1 MKRPAIGKALVLCAA
16 LSLPALAAAPAA
28 QPKSSGAS
36 NARVIVKYKGEGSLM
51 RESALAVRAGEPVQ
65 AQHAARLSQRLGV
78 RLTDGTAIAPRTQVL
93 HANGLSSAELV
104 ARLKADPEV
113 EHVEVDARVKRA
125 DVPNDPM
132 YAGGQPVITP
142 AAGQWYLRPT
152 NTTFVSAINAQAA
165 WDATIGSPA
174 VVVAILDTGVRR
186 DHPDLAGKLLPGY
199 DFVTADAPNDFTT
212 ANDGNGVDSDPS
224 DPGDWVTQAE
234 SEQVGGVL
242 EGCDVGDSSWHG
254 TQTAA
259 LVGAATNNSFGMA
272 SVGRNVRVLPV
283 RVLGKCGGFISDVI
297 AGMRWAAGISS
308 TPVPNPTPAKV
319 MNLSL
324 GSPGACAGTLYDAAV
339 ADVIAAGVS
348 VVVSAGNDV
357 GRAVGKPANCPGA
370 IGVGGLRHTGT
381 KVGFSDVGTEIALS
395 APGGNCVNT
404 FGTCLYPIL
413 TATNAGA
420 TVPGANTFSDGDNNF
435 SVGTSFS
442 APLVAGAAG
451 LMLSVNPTLTPAQLR
466 AALRSSS
473 RAFPTTGGS
482 PNIVMCQAP
491 TGAVQDE
498 CYCTTATCGAGMLDV
513 AAAVAAAGAP
523 ATSQAVA
530 VATPAVPAPTE
541 SVTLDASASV
551 PSSGRTITA
560 YEWTMVDGGGIATLG
575 VTTNASTA
583 DVTTTGAGAFTVRL
597 RATDSGNFSDTV
609 DLRVTVAVPLPVDNG
624 NASNPSNGGGSLSWP
639 WLFALGVAVAVLRP
653 RRSL

>member
-1 MKRPAIGKALVLCAA
+1 MKRPAIGKAVVLCAA
-16 LSLPALAAAPAA
+16 LSLPVLAAAPAGK
-28 QPKSSGAS
+28 PTSHGAS
-36 NARVIVKYKGEGSLM
+36 NARVMVKYRSDGNLM
-51 RESALAVRAGEPVQ
+51 RESALALRAGGAER
-65 AQHAARLSQRLGV
+65 AQHAERMSQRMGV
-78 RLTDGTAIAPRTQVL
+78 RMTDGAAIAPRTQVL
-93 HANGLSSAELV
+93 HAKGLSSEELV
-104 ARLKADPEV
+104 ARLQNDPEV
-113 EHVEVDARVKRA
+113 EYAEVDARVKRA
-125 DVPNDPM
+125 EIPNDPL
-132 YAGGQPVITP
+132 YAAGQVNVTP
-142 AAGQWYLRPT
+142 AAGQWYLRPPT
-152 NTTFVSAINAQAA
+152 ATFVSAINAQTA
-165 WDATIGSPA
+165 WDATRGSPS
-174 VVVAILDTGVRR
+174 VVVAVLDTGVRR

-199 DFVTADAPNDFTT
+199 DFVSADGSNDFTT
-212 ANDGNGVDSDPS
+212 ANDGDGRDADPS

-234 SEQVGGVL
+234 VDGVFAGQGCEVGP
-242 EGCDVGDSSWHG
+242 SSWHG

-259 LVGAATNNSFGMA
+259 LVGAATANGAGMA

-482 PNIVMCQAP
+482 PNIAMCQAP
-491 TGAVQDE
+491 TGAAQDE

-624 NASNPSNGGGSLSWP
+624 NASNPSNGGGGALSWP